1 MLRQASARRLT
12 PMGQVPSQQRGEIVE
27 IELLRHNKTLSS
39 AANLLDDT
47 GMRRVVKMPLERNEK
62 WERAK
67 PAFVPVLQE
76 ALDITLTSN
85 AAGGAFG
92 KCQRLELALGQERDP
107 NNQNQN
113 PLSTTEAQRQQRVD
127 ARSVVP
133 GGWLEKASATM
144 AEYGL
149 EVVLDCRDGQYGFAG
164 IGILDPES
172 PEDPVDG
179 AHPGT
184 GCCG

>member
-1 MLRQASARRLT
+1 
-12 PMGQVPSQQRGEIVE
+12 MGQVPSQQRGEIVE
-27 IELLRHNKTLSS
+27 VELLRHNKTLTS
-39 AANLLDDT
+39 AADVLEGA
-47 GMRRVVKMPLERNEK
+47 GMKRVVKMPLERNEK

-76 ALDITLTSN
+76 ALEITLTSN
-85 AAGGAFG
+85 KAGGAFG
-92 KCQRLELALGQERDP
+92 KCKRLELALGQQRDP
-107 NNQNQN
+107 EKQVKH
-113 PLSTTEAQRQQRVD
+113 PLTTTSAQRQQRID
-127 ARSVVP
+127 ARETVQ
-133 GGWLEKASATM
+133 GGWLERANTTM

-149 EVVLDCRDGQYGFAG
+149 QVVLDCRDGDSGFAG
-164 IGILDPES
+164 IGVLDDSS

>member
-1 MLRQASARRLT
+1 
-12 PMGQVPSQQRGEIVE
+12 MGQVPSQQRGEIVE
-27 IELLRHNKTLSS
+27 IELLRHNKTLTS
-39 AANLLDDT
+39 AADILEGA
-47 GMRRVVKMPLERNEK
+47 GMKRVIKMPLERNEK

-76 ALDITLTSN
+76 ALEITSTSN

-92 KCQRLELALGQERDP
+92 KCERLELALGQERDP
-107 NNQNQN
+107 VQSNQN
-113 PLSTTEAQRQQRVD
+113 PLTTTDAQRQRRVE
-127 ARSVVP
+127 AREPVS
-133 GGWLEKASATM
+133 GGWLERANTTM

-179 AHPGT
+179 PHPGT